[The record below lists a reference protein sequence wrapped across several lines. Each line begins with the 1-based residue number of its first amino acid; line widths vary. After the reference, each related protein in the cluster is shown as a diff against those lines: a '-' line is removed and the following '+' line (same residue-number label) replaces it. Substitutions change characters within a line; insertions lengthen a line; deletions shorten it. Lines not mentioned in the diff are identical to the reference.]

1 VNTIPP
7 KDGASYF
14 YMAQVLAQQNQLDA
28 ALQKINQGIT
38 LNQTSPEFY
47 NLGAMIYQALGN
59 KEMTQLYQ
67 QAVRDDNA
75 KGQILGMLVVT
86 NEE

>member
-1 VNTIPP
+1 
-7 KDGASYF
+7 
-14 YMAQVLAQQNQLDA
+14 
-28 ALQKINQGIT
+28 
-38 LNQTSPEFY
+38 
-47 NLGAMIYQALGN
+47 MIYQALGN

-75 KGQILGMLVVT
+75 KGQILGMLGVT